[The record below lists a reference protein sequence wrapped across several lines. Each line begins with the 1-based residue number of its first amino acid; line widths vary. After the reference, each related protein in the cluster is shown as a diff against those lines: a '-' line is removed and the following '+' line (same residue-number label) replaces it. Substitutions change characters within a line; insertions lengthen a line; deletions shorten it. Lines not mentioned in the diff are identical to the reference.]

1 MLRSRTAL
9 GGMVTA
15 PHHLAAEAGR
25 DILREGGNAVEAM
38 IAAAATIAVVYPHMN
53 AIGGDGFWLI
63 AEPGKDPVAIRACG
77 GAANLASP
85 DFYREQ
91 GKAAIPARGPLA
103 ALTVAGAIGG
113 WIKAAEVA
121 ASIGGKIPHS
131 RLMRDAVH
139 HGKTGVP
146 VTKSQVALTTTK
158 MAELQDSPG
167 YVDTYAANGIP
178 AIGDVLK
185 QPALAATLEQL
196 GRVGF
201 DDFYR
206 GDIART
212 NARGLE
218 AVGSP
223 LRLTDFEAY
232 NAKIMTPLSVKLSTG
247 TVFNMVPPTQGVA
260 SLMIL
265 GLFDRLGLSGAALDG
280 FDHVHGLIEA
290 TKRAF
295 LKRDAHVGDPARMT
309 IDPMSL
315 LSDEMLDHEAAK
327 IDMKTALPWPHV
339 AKPGDTIWM
348 GAVDANGVAVS
359 YIQSIFWE
367 FGSGVVVPETG
378 VLWQNRG
385 ASFTLHDGPNQLGPG
400 RLPFHTLNPALAK
413 LNDGSLLTYGTM
425 GGEGQPQTQSA
436 VFTRNVIYGQ
446 DLQEA
451 VSAPRWLLG
460 KTWGEDTTT
469 LKLENRFDLALIE
482 QLKSAGH
489 TVEVV
494 GPYEDMMGHAGGIRL
509 RPNGMMEGATDP
521 RADGS
526 VSSL

>member
-1 MLRSRTAL
+1 MLRSRTAV

-15 PHHLAAEAGR
+15 PHHLAAQAGR
-25 DILREGGNAVEAM
+25 DVLREGGNAVEAM

-63 AEPGKDPVAIRACG
+63 AAPGKDPVAIRACG
-77 GAANLASP
+77 GAAGLATP
-85 DFYREQ
+85 EFYREQ

-113 WIKAAEVA
+113 WQRAAEVA
-121 ASIGGKIPHS
+121 TSLGDNIPMT
-131 RLMRDAVH
+131 RLMADAVH

-146 VTKSQVALTTTK
+146 VTKSQVALTTSK
-158 MAELQDSPG
+158 MAELKDSPG
-167 YVDTYAANGIP
+167 YVDTYAADGIP
-178 AIGDVLK
+178 EIGDVLK
-185 QPALAATLEQL
+185 QPALAGTLEHL

-206 GDIART
+206 GDIARS
-212 NARGLE
+212 NAQGLE
-218 AVGSP
+218 AIGSP
-223 LRLTDFEAY
+223 LRLADFEGY
-232 NAKIMTPLSVKLSTG
+232 DAKIMPPLSVRLSTG

-265 GLFDRLGLSGAALDG
+265 GLFDRLGLAGAKPDE
-280 FDHVHGLIEA
+280 FDHIHGLIEA

-295 LKRDAHVGDPARMT
+295 LKRDAHVGDPDRMR
-309 IDPMSL
+309 IDPMTL
-315 LSDEMLDHEAAK
+315 LSDEMLDNEAAK
-327 IDMKTALPWPHV
+327 IDMKTALQWPHV

-385 ASFTLHDGPNQLGPG
+385 SSFTLHDGPNQLGAG

-413 LNDGSLLTYGTM
+413 LNDGSVLTYGTM

-436 VFTRNVIYGQ
+436 VFTRNVLYGQ

-469 LKLENRFDLALIE
+469 LKLENRFDPALID

-489 TVEVV
+489 AVELV

-509 RPNGMMEGATDP
+509 KPNGVMEGATDL
-521 RADGS
+521 RADGNIAA
-526 VSSL
+526 L

>member
-15 PHHLAAEAGR
+15 PHHLASEAGR

-63 AEPGKDPVAIRACG
+63 SAPGKDPVAIRACG
-77 GAANLASP
+77 GAAGLATP
-85 DFYREQ
+85 GFYREQ
-91 GKAAIPARGPLA
+91 GKDAIPARGPLA

-121 ASIGGKIPHS
+121 ASLGGKIPHS
-131 RLMRDAVH
+131 RLMADAVH
-139 HGKTGVP
+139 HGKAGVP
-146 VTKSQVALTTTK
+146 ITKSQVALTTTK
-158 MAELQDSPG
+158 MPELKDSPG

-185 QPALAATLEQL
+185 QPALAATLEHL

-206 GDIART
+206 GDIAQT

-223 LRLTDFEAY
+223 LRLADFEGY
-232 NAKIMTPLSVKLSTG
+232 DAKIMTPLSVKLSTG

-295 LKRDAHVGDPARMT
+295 LKRDAHVGDPDRMS
-309 IDPMSL
+309 IDPMAL
-315 LSDEMLDHEAAK
+315 LSDEMLDQEAAK
-327 IDMKTALPWPHV
+327 IDMKTALSWPHV

-385 ASFTLHDGPNQLGPG
+385 SSFTLHDGPNQLGPG

-413 LNDGSLLTYGTM
+413 LNDGSVLTYGTM

-436 VFTRNVIYGQ
+436 IFTRNVMYGQ

-451 VSAPRWLLG
+451 VTAPRWLLG

-469 LKLENRFDLALIE
+469 LKLENRFDPALIE

-509 RPNGMMEGATDP
+509 RSDGVMEGATDP
-521 RADGS
+521 RADGA
-526 VSSL
+526 VAAL

>member
-15 PHHLAAEAGR
+15 PHHLAAQAGR
-25 DILREGGNAVEAM
+25 DILRDGGNAVEAM

-77 GAANLASP
+77 GAAGAATP
-85 DFYREQ
+85 DFYRQQ
-91 GKAAIPARGPLA
+91 GHAAIPSRGPLA

-113 WIKAAEVA
+113 WIKAADIA
-121 ASIGGKIPHS
+121 TGIGGKVPLE
-131 RLMRDAVH
+131 RLLADAVH
-139 HGKTGVP
+139 HARAGVP
-146 VTKSQVALTTTK
+146 VTKSQVELTTTK
-158 MAELQDSPG
+158 MAELKDVPG
-167 YVDTYAANGIP
+167 FVDTYAANGIP

-185 QPALAATLEQL
+185 QPALGATLEHL
-196 GRVGF
+196 GKVGL

-206 GDIART
+206 GDIARS
-212 NARGLE
+212 NANGLA

-223 LRLTDFEAY
+223 IALADLESY
-232 NAKIMTPLSVKLSTG
+232 HAKVMTPLSVRLSAG

-265 GLFDRLGLSGAALDG
+265 GLFDRLGVKAGDG
-280 FDHVHGLIEA
+280 FDHVHGLIET

-295 LKRDAHVGDPARMT
+295 IARNNHVGDPDRMT
-309 IDPMSL
+309 IDPMAL
-315 LSDEMLDHEAAK
+315 LSDENLAQEAAK
-327 IDMKTALPWPHV
+327 VSMQTAQPWPHV

-367 FGSGVVVPETG
+367 FGSGIVVPETG

-400 RLPFHTLNPALAK
+400 RLPFHTLNPAMAR
-413 LNDGSLLTYGTM
+413 LNDGSVLTYGTM

-436 VFTRNVIYGQ
+436 VFTRNVLFGQ

-451 VSAPRWLLG
+451 ITAPRWLLG
-460 KTWGEDTTT
+460 KTWGDETTT
-469 LKLENRFDLALIE
+469 LKLENRFDPALID

-489 TVEVV
+489 AVEIV

-509 RPNGMMEGATDP
+509 RSNGVMEGATDP
-521 RADGS
+521 RADGA
-526 VSSL
+526 VAAI

>member
-9 GGMVTA
+9 GGMMTA

-77 GAANLASP
+77 GAAALATP

-91 GKAAIPARGPLA
+91 GHATIPARGPLA

-121 ASIGGKIPHS
+121 SSLGGKIPHS
-131 RLMRDAVH
+131 RLMVDAVH
-139 HGKTGVP
+139 HAKTGVP
-146 VTKSQVALTTTK
+146 ITKSQSELTRSK
-158 MAELQDSPG
+158 MPELENSTG
-167 YVDTYAANGIP
+167 FVETYAANGLP
-178 AIGDVLK
+178 AIGDVLR
-185 QPALAATLEQL
+185 QPGLGATLEHL

-206 GDIART
+206 GDIARS
-212 NARGLE
+212 NALGLE
-218 AVGSP
+218 AAGSP
-223 LRLTDFEAY
+223 IRRADLEGY
-232 NAKIMTPLSVKLSTG
+232 HAKIVAPLSVKLSSG
-247 TVFNMVPPTQGVA
+247 TVFNMVPPTQGAA

-265 GLFDRLGLSGAALDG
+265 GLYDRLGLGTAQRDG
-280 FDHVHGLIEA
+280 FDHIHGLVEA

-295 LKRDAHVGDPARMT
+295 LKRDAHIGDPDRMS
-309 IDPMSL
+309 IDPMAL
-315 LSDEMLDHEAAK
+315 LADEMLAAEAAK

-339 AKPGDTIWM
+339 AKTGDTIWM

-385 ASFTLHDGPNQLGPG
+385 SSFTLHDGPNQLGPG

-413 LNDGSLLTYGTM
+413 LNDGSVLTYGTM

-436 VFTRNVIYGQ
+436 IFTRNVMFGQ

-460 KTWGEDTTT
+460 KTWGDDTTT
-469 LKLENRFDLALIE
+469 LKLENRFDPALIE

-489 TVEVV
+489 TVELV

-509 RPNGMMEGATDP
+509 RKDGVMEGASDP
-521 RADGS
+521 RADGA
-526 VSSL
+526 VCGC

>member
-63 AEPGKDPVAIRACG
+63 SEPGKDPVAIRACG
-77 GAANLASP
+77 GAANLATP

-91 GKAAIPARGPLA
+91 GHAAIPARGPLA

-121 ASIGGKIPHS
+121 RTLGGKISQS
-131 RLMRDAVH
+131 RLMADAVH
-139 HGKTGVP
+139 HAKTGVP
-146 VTKSQVALTTTK
+146 ITKSQVALTTTK
-158 MAELQDSPG
+158 MAELKDSPG
-167 YVDTYAANGIP
+167 YVETYAANGIP
-178 AIGDVLK
+178 AIGDVLR
-185 QPALAATLEQL
+185 QPALGATLEHL
-196 GRVGF
+196 GRAGF

-206 GDIART
+206 GDIAQT

-218 AVGSP
+218 AAGSP
-223 LRLTDFEAY
+223 LRLADFEAY
-232 NAKIMTPLSVKLSTG
+232 HAKTMTPLSVKLSSG

-265 GLFDRLGLSGAALDG
+265 GLYDRLGQGAAQVDS
-280 FDHVHGLIEA
+280 FDHIHGLVEA

-295 LKRDAHVGDPARMT
+295 LKRDAHIGDPDRMR
-309 IDPMSL
+309 IDPMAL
-315 LSDEMLDHEAAK
+315 LSDEMLDAEAAK
-327 IDMKTALPWPHV
+327 IDMENALSWPHV

-385 ASFTLHDGPNQLGPG
+385 ASFTLHDGPNQLGAG

-413 LNDGSLLTYGTM
+413 LNDGSVLTYGTM

-436 VFTRNVIYGQ
+436 VFTRHVLYGQ

-451 VSAPRWLLG
+451 ITAPRWLLG

-469 LKLENRFDLALIE
+469 LKLENRFDPALIE

-489 TVEVV
+489 TVELV
-494 GPYEDMMGHAGGIRL
+494 GSYEDMMGHAGGIRL
-509 RPNGMMEGATDP
+509 RKDGVMEGANDP

-526 VSSL
+526 VSAI

>member
-1 MLRSRTAL
+1 MLRSRTGL

-15 PHHLAAEAGR
+15 PHHLAAQAGR
-25 DILREGGNAVEAM
+25 DVLREGGNAVEAM

-53 AIGGDGFWLI
+53 AIGGDGFWLVS
-63 AEPGKDPVAIRACG
+63 EPGKDPVAIRACG
-77 GAANLASP
+77 GAAGLATP

-91 GKAAIPARGPLA
+91 GKAAIPSRGPLA

-113 WIKAAEVA
+113 WIKASEIATGL
-121 ASIGGKIPHS
+121 GGKLPMT
-131 RLMRDAVH
+131 RLMADAVH
-139 HGKTGVP
+139 HAKTGVP
-146 VTKSQVALTTTK
+146 VTKSQVELTTSK
-158 MAELQDSPG
+158 MAELKDVPG

-178 AIGDVLK
+178 TIGDVLK
-185 QPALAATLEQL
+185 QPALGATLEHL
-196 GRVGF
+196 GKVGL

-206 GDIART
+206 GDIARS
-212 NARGLE
+212 NANGLSG
-218 AVGSP
+218 VGSP
-223 LRLTDFEAY
+223 IGLSDLESYD
-232 NAKIMTPLSVKLSTG
+232 AKIMTPLSVRLSTG

-265 GLFDRLGLSGAALDG
+265 GLFDRLGVTAGDG
-280 FDHVHGLIEA
+280 FDHIHGLIEA

-295 LKRDAHVGDPARMT
+295 IKRDAYVGDPERMK
-309 IDPMSL
+309 INPMSL
-315 LSDEMLDHEAAK
+315 LVDQMLDAESAK
-327 IDMKTALPWPHV
+327 IDMKSALPWPHI

-348 GAVDANGVAVS
+348 GVVDANGVAVS

-413 LNDGSLLTYGTM
+413 LKDGSTLTYGTM

-436 VFTRNVIYGQ
+436 IFTRNVLFGQ

-451 VSAPRWLLG
+451 ITAPRWLLG
-460 KTWGEDTTT
+460 KTWGDETTT
-469 LKLENRFDLALIE
+469 LKLESRFDAGLIDKLE
-482 QLKSAGH
+482 KAGH
-489 TVEVV
+489 AVELV

-509 RPNGMMEGATDP
+509 HPNGVMEGATDP
-521 RADGS
+521 RADGA
-526 VSSL
+526 VAAL

>member
-9 GGMVTA
+9 GGMITA
-15 PHHLAAEAGR
+15 PHHLAAQAGR
-25 DILREGGNAVEAM
+25 DILRDGGNAVEAM
-38 IAAAATIAVVYPHMN
+38 IAAAASIAVVYPHMN

-63 AEPGKDPVAIRACG
+63 SEPGKDPVAIRACG
-77 GAANLASP
+77 GAAGLATP

-113 WIKAAEVA
+113 WIKAAEIAKGLGGTLPMARLVA
-121 ASIGGKIPHS
+121 
-131 RLMRDAVH
+131 DAVH
-139 HGKTGVP
+139 HAKTGVP
-146 VTKSQVALTTTK
+146 VTKSQVELTHSK
-158 MAELQDSPG
+158 MPELKGSPG
-167 YVDTYAANGIP
+167 FVDTYAANGVP

-185 QPALAATLEQL
+185 QPALGATLAHL
-196 GRVGF
+196 GKVGL

-206 GDIART
+206 GDVARS
-212 NARGLE
+212 NANGLS

-223 LRLTDFEAY
+223 LRLSDFETY
-232 NAKIMTPLSVKLSTG
+232 HAKVTTPLSVKLATG
-247 TVFNMVPPTQGVA
+247 TVFNMVPPTQGAA

-265 GLFDRLGLSGAALDG
+265 GLFDRLGVSGAEG
-280 FDHVHGLIEA
+280 FDHIHGLIEA

-295 LKRDAHVGDPARMT
+295 LKRDAHIGDPDRMT
-309 IDPMSL
+309 IDPMDL
-315 LSDEMLDHEAAK
+315 FADAMLDAEAAK
-327 IDMKTALPWPHV
+327 INMSTALPWPHV

-378 VLWQNRG
+378 VLFQNRG

-413 LNDGSLLTYGTM
+413 LKDGSVLTYGTM

-436 VFTRNVIYGQ
+436 IFTRNVMFGQ
-446 DLQEA
+446 DLQDA
-451 VSAPRWLLG
+451 ITKPRWLLG
-460 KTWGEDTTT
+460 KTWGDETTS
-469 LKLENRFDLALIE
+469 LKLENRFDPALID
-482 QLKSAGH
+482 QLEKAGH
-489 TVEVV
+489 VVELV
-494 GPYEDMMGHAGGIRL
+494 GPYEDIMGHAGGIRL
-509 RPNGMMEGATDP
+509 QPNGVMEGATDP
-521 RADGS
+521 RADGA
-526 VSSL
+526 VAGL

>member
-15 PHHLAAEAGR
+15 PHHLAAQVGR
-25 DILREGGNAVEAM
+25 DILRDGGNAVEAM

-77 GAANLASP
+77 GAAGAATP
-85 DFYREQ
+85 DFYRQQ
-91 GKAAIPARGPLA
+91 GHAAIPSRGPLA

-113 WIKAAEVA
+113 WIKAADIA
-121 ASIGGKIPHS
+121 TGIGGKVPLE
-131 RLMRDAVH
+131 RLLADAVH
-139 HGKTGVP
+139 HARAGVP
-146 VTKSQVALTTTK
+146 VTKSQVELTTTK
-158 MAELQDSPG
+158 MVELKDVPG
-167 YVDTYAANGIP
+167 FVDTYAANGIP

-185 QPALAATLEQL
+185 QPALGATLEHL
-196 GRVGF
+196 SKVGL

-206 GDIART
+206 GDIARS
-212 NARGLE
+212 NANGLA

-223 LRLTDFEAY
+223 IALGDLESY
-232 NAKIMTPLSVKLSTG
+232 HAKIMTPLSVRLSAG

-265 GLFDRLGLSGAALDG
+265 GLFDRLGVKDGDG
-280 FDHVHGLIEA
+280 FDHVHGLIES

-295 LKRDAHVGDPARMT
+295 IARNNHVGDPDLMT
-309 IDPMSL
+309 IDPMAL
-315 LSDEMLDHEAAK
+315 LSDENLAQEAAK
-327 IDMKTALPWPHV
+327 ISMQTAQPWPHV

-367 FGSGVVVPETG
+367 FGSGIVVPETG

-400 RLPFHTLNPALAK
+400 RLPFHTLNPAMARLK
-413 LNDGSLLTYGTM
+413 DGSVLTYGTM

-436 VFTRNVIYGQ
+436 VFTRNVLFGQ

-451 VSAPRWLLG
+451 ITAPRWLLG
-460 KTWGEDTTT
+460 KTWGDETTT
-469 LKLENRFDLALIE
+469 LKLENRFDPALID

-489 TVEVV
+489 AVEVV

-509 RPNGMMEGATDP
+509 RSNGVMEGATDP
-521 RADGS
+521 RADGA
-526 VSSL
+526 VAGL